1 MSDPTEK
8 LGTIKCLEFRSSL
21 ILQLQLWSYICIYLI
36 LRRRLMKL
44 SNILSRRNRI
54 LLREL
59 VVTEFKLRYQG
70 SVLGYLWSLL
80 KPLMLFV
87 ILYVVFV
94 KFFKLGTQIE
104 HYPVYLLLGI
114 VMWTFFTEAT
124 MQGMSAIV
132 ARGDL
137 IRKINFPK
145 YIIVVSGTISALIN
159 LLLNLVI
166 VFIFLLVNGVKIQ
179 WSILLLPFNIIE
191 LYVFSLA
198 IAFLLSSMYVKY
210 RDITHIWEVVLQG
223 AFYATPILYP
233 VSMVVTASPLL
244 AKILMLSPVAQ
255 VIQDARYNA
264 VTHQA
269 ITTSS
274 LISNHLIAAI
284 PYMLV
289 LVSIIWASW
298 YFKKSQKYFAENV

>member
-1 MSDPTEK
+1 
-8 LGTIKCLEFRSSL
+8 
-21 ILQLQLWSYICIYLI
+21 
-36 LRRRLMKL
+36 MKI
-44 SNILSRRNRI
+44 SNIISRKNRI

-59 VVTEFKLRYQG
+59 VITDFKLRYQG

-80 KPLMLFV
+80 KPLMLFA

-94 KFFKLGTQIE
+94 KFFKLGAEIE

-124 MQGMSAIV
+124 SQGMSAIV

-166 VFIFLLVNGVKIQ
+166 VFIFLVINGVKLH
-179 WSILLLPFNIIE
+179 WSLLLIPINIAE
-191 LYVFSLA
+191 LYIFSLA
-198 IAFLLSSMYVKY
+198 IAFLLSAMFVKF
-210 RDITHIWEVVLQG
+210 RDISHIWEVVLQG

-233 VSMVVTASPLL
+233 VSMVVAVSPVI
-244 AKILMLSPVAQ
+244 AKILMLNPVAQ
-255 VIQDARYNA
+255 IIQDARYNA
-264 VTHQA
+264 VTHQT
-269 ITTSS
+269 ITTNN
-274 LISNHLIAAI
+274 LIENPYISAI
-284 PYMLV
+284 PYV
-289 LVSIIWASW
+289 LVILSIAWASW